1 MPMKYIRLT
10 QEQFHTLADEFAVF
24 LAAQSIDAMTWD
36 RLKNT
41 DTAEV
46 DRQLDAFSDLV
57 WEDVLSKAKFLE
69 HRTHDV
75 CFIFQVNDDSMSML
89 RFSWL
94 DHTVDWTTV
103 ALAEWLK
110 THWSNEMLE
119 IDKGTKQLTENRN
132 QEIFKLIQQGA
143 SIADAPEYASLF
155 LMFS

>member
-10 QEQFHTLADEFAVF
+10 QEQFHTLAEDFATF
-24 LAAQSIDAMTWD
+24 LAAQSIDAKSWN

-41 DTAEV
+41 DIVEV
-46 DRQLDAFSDLV
+46 DRQLDAFSDVV
-57 WEDVLSKAKFLE
+57 WEDVLSKVKFLE
-69 HRTHDV
+69 HRTSDF
-75 CFIFQVNDDSMSML
+75 CFVFQVNGEFMSML

-94 DHTVDWTTV
+94 DQTVDWTTV
-103 ALAEWLK
+103 ELVDWLK

-119 IDKGTKQLTENRN
+119 ISKGTKKLNENRH

-143 SIADAPEYASLF
+143 SIVDAPEYASLF

>member
-1 MPMKYIRLT
+1 
-10 QEQFHTLADEFAVF
+10 
-24 LAAQSIDAMTWD
+24 LAAQSIDAKSWN

-41 DTAEV
+41 DIDEV

-57 WEDVLSKAKFLE
+57 WEDVLSKVKFLE
-69 HRTHDV
+69 HRTSDF
-75 CFIFQVNDDSMSML
+75 CFVFQVNGELMSML

-94 DHTVDWTTV
+94 DQTVDWTTV
-103 ALAEWLK
+103 ELVDWLK

-119 IDKGTKQLTENRN
+119 ISKGTKKLNENRH

-143 SIADAPEYASLF
+143 SIVDAPEYASLF